1 MMTATVGERL
11 LYRVPE
17 AAALLGMSR
26 TVVYELM
33 AAGELTAVHI
43 GASVRV
49 TAASLREFVARL
61 EAEVSA

>member
-1 MMTATVGERL
+1 MTTATNSERL
-11 LYRVPE
+11 LYRIPE

-26 TVVYELM
+26 TVIYELL

-49 TAASLREFVARL
+49 TAASLREFVTRL
-61 EAEVSA
+61 EKVAK